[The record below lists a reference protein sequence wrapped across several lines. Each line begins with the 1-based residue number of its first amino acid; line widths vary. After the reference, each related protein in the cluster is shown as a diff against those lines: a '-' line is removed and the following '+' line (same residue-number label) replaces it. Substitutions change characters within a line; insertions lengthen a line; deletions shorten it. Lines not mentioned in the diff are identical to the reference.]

1 MQSYDPV
8 WDQIYEAGAQLN
20 RYPFSSIVTFLY
32 RHAPRDRA
40 RSDIRILE
48 IGCGAGNNLW
58 FAAREGFDVTGLDGS
73 AAALDF
79 ARQRFEDEGLSGEF
93 TVGDFTRLPFADGVF
108 DIVLERGAVSM
119 APRSAAQQAILEA
132 ARVLRA
138 GGLIYAEIYSDRATT
153 RGRKGDDGVLLDTE
167 GPYGG
172 NGQMAF
178 YGRDGIEALFEG
190 QMDIISLSHVESMDV
205 IEAPREIFAHWAITA
220 RKPMV

>member
-32 RHAPRDRA
+32 RYAPRDRA
-40 RSDIRILE
+40 RSDIRVLE

-79 ARQRFEDEGLSGEF
+79 ARQRFQDEGLSGEF
-93 TVGDFTRLPFADGVF
+93 TVGDFTRLPFADGTF

-119 APRSAAQQAILEA
+119 APRSAAKQAILEA
-132 ARVLRA
+132 TRVLRA

-167 GPYGG
+167 GPFSGVGQIALYG
-172 NGQMAF
+172 NQAV
-178 YGRDGIEALFEG
+178 RDLFEPHL
-190 QMDIISLSHVESMDV
+190 DIVEMSHQEDLRV
-205 IEAPREIFAHWAITA
+205 IPFPTEIFASWSVVA
-220 RKPMV
+220 KKGGE